1 MYNTSE
7 GKHNFINYPFKTWNY
22 WLFEKSFFWLRL
34 HLKVKAIWWLS
45 CTAFIEVPQD
55 FKIMLFK
62 IFLDLVNSIMW
73 KETQCGWGMLDWILH
88 VKTNALWKNVDYNAS
103 LSGNN
108 LNTILV
114 QKEATVVLE
123 RNFFFRAV
131 FSRKNKIL
139 PF

>member
-1 MYNTSE
+1 MAFMHRIHWSATGFQNHAV
-7 GKHNFINYPFKTWNY
+7 KNF
-22 WLFEKSFFWLRL
+22 LELL
-34 HLKVKAIWWLS
+34 CL
-45 CTAFIEVPQD
+45 
-55 FKIMLFK
+55 
-62 IFLDLVNSIMW
+62 IMW
-73 KETQCGWGMLDWILH
+73 KETQGGWGMLDWILH
-88 VKTNALWKNVDYNAS
+88 VKTNALSKNVYYNAS

-123 RNFFFRAV
+123 RNIFFRTV